1 MALYQGSFSV
11 FSTYVEMIP
20 FSLGFP
26 IANWRILHVC
36 GDDPMRLY
44 LSKHDIFVFSTYV
57 EMILSAYPLGQS
69 TMSILHVCGDDPA
82 FEDRINDFI
91 KYSPRMWSCF

>member
-1 MALYQGSFSV
+1 MILTGAGAEAFSKC
-11 FSTYVEMIP
+11 
-20 FSLGFP
+20 
-26 IANWRILHVC
+26 ILHVC